1 VNPTPKAV
9 EAVGITI
16 AIVTTA
22 AAEEKDGDPAD
33 ESAEPQNS
41 MHTKQTAARPKQTVN
56 EPTARSVGSPHP
68 VTAVMSAV
76 TVTVTV
82 LGTATSIV
90 VLVLPGMPTHAK
102 TSANVFT
109 VPVVTPVA
117 AVMSLTTVAAVIL
130 AVWPVETVGAGAT
143 VILKALPAGLRSV
156 IVVIAV
162 SGIAAGARGLLVES
176 SLPFPKR
183 EKIQNKIP
191 SRMRR
196 LFTLAAKKAKLR
208 RRNRV
213 LGSFLSLV

>member
-1 VNPTPKAV
+1 V
-9 EAVGITI
+9 EAVAITI

-56 EPTARSVGSPHP
+56 EPTAKSVGFLHP

-76 TVTVTV
+76 IVTVTV

-90 VLVLPGMPTHAK
+90 VRVLPGMLTHAR

-117 AVMSLTTVAAVIL
+117 AVMSLTTVAAVTL

-143 VILKALPAGLRSV
+143 VILKAWPAGLRSV

-162 SGIAAGARGLLVES
+162 SGIAAGAPGLLVES

-183 EKIQNKIP
+183 EKIQNEIP

-213 LGSFLSLV
+213 LGSFLSLVRKIGY